1 MKQVG
6 GIIPY
11 LPTPVDDKGNIIEE
25 SVSALVSHLADC
37 GVSGICVLGSVGEFP
52 YLLPEQKRALVN
64 AAVKAGHASGL
75 DVVAGVAGFSVRD
88 LIEQSELY
96 SSIGVDALVLMIE
109 QYFPLS
115 VKQLAS
121 MIIEVG
127 NNIPDKE
134 IILYS
139 NPKYM
144 HYSFPIE
151 LFENINGCSNIDGYK
166 DASGNTGF
174 LLSIKERYGD
184 RFRIFS
190 ASAHIPLFVFELGGV
205 GWMAGPACIV
215 PKSSVRLFGLAKEGR
230 LDEALALQ
238 RRMWAVNAAF
248 AKYDLAACIKGVLNA
263 QGYDFGNPVP
273 PLEALPADTAMR
285 LSELAASLE
294 EGGMV

>member
-1 MKQVG
+1 
-6 GIIPY
+6 
-11 LPTPVDDKGNIIEE
+11 
-25 SVSALVSHLADC
+25 
-37 GVSGICVLGSVGEFP
+37 
-52 YLLPEQKRALVN
+52 
-64 AAVKAGHASGL
+64 
-75 DVVAGVAGFSVRD
+75 
-88 LIEQSELY
+88 
-96 SSIGVDALVLMIE
+96 MIE